1 MAAEDNLSKQ
11 LFHGTAH
18 AFKPGEQIEPNSG
31 LFKGMSGTAFATT
44 DYESAKAYAEARAER
59 EGTTHGMVYSVEPVD
74 KDEASRINDNLGRQ
88 SVITSSKGFKVK
100 KHDGWA

>member
-88 SVITSSKGFKVK
+88 RVITSSKGFKVK